1 MGRMISIVVPTM
13 WRAND
18 FLLRMLEPIQ
28 NCKSVSE
35 IILIDNDWRRA
46 PPDSFLNRFTKLK
59 RHVME
64 KNIYYNPSMNLGV
77 ELAEEAIVCSLN
89 DDCIFDANV
98 FDFVSQNMHEEAGLL
113 LVHPELFNL
122 QESVAQTVSRNLQ
135 ISESTK
141 LKDGSAALYFIN
153 KNNFHPIPK
162 EFKHHFGDSFQYDMQ
177 KKLGRKNYVIDNF
190 CLWTPMRVTT
200 HQVPEVAQI
209 IANDWAIHEEVFR
222 SYGLM

>member
-1 MGRMISIVVPTM
+1 MGRMISVVIPTM

-18 FLLRMLEPIQ
+18 FLFRMLEPIQ
-28 NCKSVSE
+28 NSKSVSE
-35 IILIDNDWRRA
+35 MIIIDNDHQRA
-46 PPDSFLNRFTKLK
+46 PKNFLSNFPKVK
-59 RHVME
+59 RHIME

-77 ELAEEAIVCSLN
+77 ELANEEIVCSLN
-89 DDCIFDANV
+89 DDCIFNANV
-98 FDFVSQNMHEEAGLL
+98 FDFVSENMDKDAGLL
-113 LVHPELFNL
+113 LVHPELFNR
-122 QESVAQTVSRNLQ
+122 EKPVDEPMN
-135 ISESTK
+135 ISESVK
-141 LKDGSAALYFIN
+141 LKDGSAAIYFVN
-153 KNNFHPIPK
+153 KKTFHPIPK

-190 CLWTPMRVTT
+190 FLWTPMRVTT